1 MASVPKRKRLSKAQ
15 KRQIFCDKSKKART
29 ELVLPAKW
37 DTDVKEFPSNQAM
50 VFVSPGKTRYNK
62 KQADAVL
69 KDRGMDLCFS
79 ASSSSS
85 ESSSDDCVASHA
97 DDEVEVEN
105 HFLVCES
112 SQVMKL
118 IHEINATSQYATP
131 GCNGK

>member
-1 MASVPKRKRLSKAQ
+1 M
-15 KRQIFCDKSKKART
+15 
-29 ELVLPAKW
+29 
-37 DTDVKEFPSNQAM
+37 KEFLSNQAM

-69 KDRGMDLCFS
+69 KERGMDLCFHKAA

-85 ESSSDDCVASHA
+85 ESSFNDCVASHA

-118 IHEINATSQYATP
+118 IHEINATSQCATP